1 MSAPSPV
8 RRLALLACAAQAALL
23 LCAVRHRFF
32 WGGGMAEWLHLAE
45 TAGLLAATAIGG
57 HAYVRAL
64 RAAELATQRS
74 WAAAA
79 VAIAAIATLAPPF
92 LSNDIWDYLARGR
105 VQALG
110 ENPYTTTVASMRG
123 DAAMAAFAARA
134 NWPEWAMPYGPLAA
148 LLQSLVARIDD
159 PWVGAYAWKGLA
171 AIAHLAT
178 AALLADSARRA
189 AGEDS
194 ARRAFVA
201 WAWNP
206 WLLLESCGSGHND
219 AFLALGIAAACAALA
234 RGAHGISAVGYG
246 AGMLVKHAS
255 PALAP
260 LLLATAVRQRRLAPF
275 AIGAACV
282 GFAIAASYAIWW
294 SAPGG
299 LDWLTKQVAVSRGSL
314 SAIFTEH
321 LGGSVGM
328 AAAWAGTALFALVLV
343 VAATRAR
350 DFASCCG
357 AGAIAT
363 LALVLFSMP
372 NFAPW
377 YHMWWLPLGVAAA
390 TAPFLRPV
398 VMLAFAGPASYAVFT
413 ATHAFGPAHEAFAFV
428 VAGLLPGAA
437 ALGASRALLSSRR
450 GPSA

>member
-1 MSAPSPV
+1 MSEAPPV

-23 LCAVRHRFF
+23 LCAVRHLFF

-45 TAGLLAATAIGG
+45 TAGLLTATALGG
-57 HAYVRAL
+57 LAYAKAVRAAGL
-64 RAAELATQRS
+64 ETQRS
-74 WAAAA
+74 WATAAI
-79 VAIAAIATLAPPF
+79 AIAAIATLAPPF

-110 ENPYTTTVASMRG
+110 ENPYTTTVASMQR
-123 DAAMAAFAARA
+123 DAAIAEFAARS
-134 NWPEWAMPYGPLAA
+134 NWPEWAMPYGPIAA
-148 LLQSLVARIDD
+148 MLQSLVARIDD
-159 PWVGAYAWKGLA
+159 PWVGAYVWKALA

-178 AALLADSARRA
+178 ASLLADSVRRT
-189 AGEDS
+189 AGEEL

-219 AFLALGIAAACAALA
+219 AFLALGLAAACTALA
-234 RGAHGISAVGYG
+234 RGAHGMAAIGYG
-246 AGMLVKHAS
+246 AGMLVKHAN
-255 PALAP
+255 PAFAP
-260 LLLATAVRQRRLAPF
+260 LLMVTAARQRRLAAF
-275 AIGAACV
+275 ATGALCV
-282 GFAIAASYAIWW
+282 AAAVAASYATWW

-299 LDWLTKQVAVSRGSL
+299 LDWLTKQIDVSRGSL
-314 SAIFTEH
+314 SAILTQH
-321 LGGSVGM
+321 LGGSVGI

-343 VAATRAR
+343 VAATRAK

-363 LALVLFSMP
+363 LAIVLFSMP

-377 YHMWWLPLGVAAA
+377 YHLWWLPLGVA
-390 TAPFLRPV
+390 TAGAPWLRPLV
-398 VMLAFAGPASYAVFT
+398 TLAFAGPASYAVFT
-413 ATHAFGPAHEAFAFV
+413 ATHAFGPGHEAFAFA

-437 ALGASRALLSSRR
+437 ALAACRASLSSRR